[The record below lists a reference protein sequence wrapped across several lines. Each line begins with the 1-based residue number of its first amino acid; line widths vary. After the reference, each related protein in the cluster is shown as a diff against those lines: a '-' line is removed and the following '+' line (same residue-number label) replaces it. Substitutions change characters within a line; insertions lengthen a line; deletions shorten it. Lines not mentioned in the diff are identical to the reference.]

1 MPYVGFAD
9 ILTWNHQFWKWIPTV
24 CMNIYNAWSVMF
36 KAGQYWD
43 HLDQFYTCKVLAKT
57 IWNQVSY
64 KSLIPLGSVI
74 FSLSEKNVHLNVISR
89 QLFYSKLYFHDIF
102 FFQIPWIWKFHRLHV
117 VWKICQWNG
126 IARFWK
132 SKPGLKTNLHLLT
145 KNLAIAW

>member
-1 MPYVGFAD
+1 
-9 ILTWNHQFWKWIPTV
+9 
-24 CMNIYNAWSVMF
+24 MF

-64 KSLIPLGSVI
+64 KSLIPFGLVI

-102 FFQIPWIWKFHRLHV
+102 FFKFLGFGSFIDYTLYEKFV
-117 VWKICQWNG
+117 SEMEYLGFEKLNQV
-126 IARFWK
+126 
-132 SKPGLKTNLHLLT
+132 L
-145 KNLAIAW
+145 

>member
-24 CMNIYNAWSVMF
+24 CMNICNAWSVMF

-64 KSLIPLGSVI
+64 KSLIPFGLVI

-89 QLFYSKLYFHDIF
+89 QLFYSKLYFHYIF
-102 FFQIPWIWKFHRLHV
+102 FFKFLGFGSFIDYTLYEKFV
-117 VWKICQWNG
+117 SEMEYLGFEKLNQV
-126 IARFWK
+126 
-132 SKPGLKTNLHLLT
+132 L
-145 KNLAIAW
+145 